1 MHAFLFYSYTTSQF
15 SHSIFFLIY
24 HKGNRLTIINALFI
38 YLYICDRKKV
48 STRSVR
54 DTMYIQAI
62 RVPGSVNAGSNGV
75 ALIYPAIAA
84 WKVRV
89 VISSQCYGRC
99 SEMNVRIAHMARV
112 TIGLT
117 SHAFIIDVVVR
128 CSLLHCDRRRYIARQ
143 TP

>member
-1 MHAFLFYSYTTSQF
+1 
-15 SHSIFFLIY
+15 
-24 HKGNRLTIINALFI
+24 
-38 YLYICDRKKV
+38 
-48 STRSVR
+48 
-54 DTMYIQAI
+54 MYMQAI
-62 RVPGSVNAGSNGV
+62 RVPGSVNTGSNGV
-75 ALIYPAIAA
+75 ALIYPVIAA

-128 CSLLHCDRRRYIARQ
+128 CSLLQCDRRRYIARQ
-143 TP
+143 LP